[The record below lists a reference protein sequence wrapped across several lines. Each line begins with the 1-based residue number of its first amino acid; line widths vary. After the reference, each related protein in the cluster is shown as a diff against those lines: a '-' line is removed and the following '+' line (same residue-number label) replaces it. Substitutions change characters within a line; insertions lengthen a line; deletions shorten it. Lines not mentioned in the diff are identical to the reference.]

1 MSSDREKGFY
11 NLSSGENANVEAYAE
26 GARARAMS
34 DAQAQAE
41 AGKPEKDSGHSF
53 FPKTQSTVQGPA
65 FVLVVMAPFLIIAYP
80 AGGALTLA
88 SMYAVRLATDPFMQ
102 KQQFAQLLIMMGA
115 SLVAFYF
122 ALRVEAFMSRSRVYR
137 AVRGITRLA
146 LLGGFALT
154 LFATGGRNMNYVTPD
169 QILRQASGGAMFGAL
184 LVTLFLLWLF
194 FFLDRRFFPVAD
206 YIKASER
213 RAAREAAAPRYGIS
227 TVGRLAIVVMPL
239 VTLLGIGYFF
249 PGVSVVLLVALS
261 VGSGWLMWRLFR
273 RKMQKAQDAN
283 QPARAV

>member
-1 MSSDREKGFY
+1 MPSDREKGFY
-11 NLSSGENANVEAYAE
+11 NLPSGENANVEAYAE
-26 GARARAMS
+26 GARARAMG

-88 SMYAVRLATDPFMQ
+88 SMFAVRLATDPFMQ

-137 AVRGITRLA
+137 AVRGIARLA

-154 LFATGGRNMNYVTPD
+154 LFSTGGRDMQYFKAS
-169 QILRQASGGAMFGAL
+169 QASGGAMFGAL
-184 LVTLFLLWLF
+184 LATLFLLWLF
-194 FFLDRRFFPVAD
+194 YFLDRRFFPVAD
-206 YIKASER
+206 YVEADER
-213 RAAREAAAPRYGIS
+213 RAARKAAAPRYGIS
-227 TVGRLAIVVMPL
+227 TVGRIAIVVAPL
-239 VTLLGIGYFF
+239 MTLLGIGYSF
-249 PGVSVVLLVALS
+249 PGASVVLLVVLA
-261 VGSGWLMWRLFR
+261 VASGWLMWRLFR
-273 RKMQKAQDAN
+273 RKVQNAQDAD
-283 QPARAV
+283 QPARAA